1 MNDQELLRYSRH
13 ILLTEIGVEGQERI
27 LDSHVL
33 IIGAGGL
40 GSPVATYLASA
51 GVGRLT
57 ICDDDDV
64 DLTNLQRQI
73 LHREDRIGVNKAE
86 SARTELATINP
97 NCEVQAIAA
106 RVGEPELSA
115 LVEAADIVV
124 EASDNFETR
133 HAVNR
138 VCVAKRKPLI
148 SGAAIRFVGQIS
160 VFDVRNER
168 SPCYACFLPE
178 AATTEE
184 ERCATMGVLAPLTG
198 TIGSMQATE
207 ALHLMVAGES
217 DLMGRVLLY
226 DALSAEWQ
234 SVTIPRNPTC
244 SVCSDRLAMLAN

>member
-33 IIGAGGL
+33 VIGAGGL

-244 SVCSDRLAMLAN
+244 SVCSDRQAMLAN